1 MPPYTATSI
10 LWMILGYIQH
20 FKLTEGLAVQIV
32 CVGFGAVYPFQ
43 ASTALGSTV
52 KQAAFQY
59 VFLCTAITET
69 QPLAFLTVAGI
80 PYRDI
85 ISDHSQLPEA
95 LIFQIFNLVH
105 LRLRPFQGNGLS

>member
-1 MPPYTATSI
+1 MPGIAFLYDCP
-10 LWMILGYIQH
+10 
-20 FKLTEGLAVQIV
+20 
-32 CVGFGAVYPFQ
+32 
-43 ASTALGSTV
+43 TALGSTV
-52 KQAAFQY
+52 KQAALQY

-85 ISDHSQLPEA
+85 ISDHRQLPEA

-105 LRLRPFQGNGLS
+105 LRLRPFQGTLHTDLPLHVVVL